1 MTKGERFY
9 AKDGGYAFFSGRDG
23 TRAFIT
29 GEFNETGAEP
39 PRAPRHPSVAAHPV
53 RCGKASVVQ
62 AWWTTSSA
70 WSRPT

>member
-1 MTKGERFY
+1 MFDVTKGERFY

-53 RCGKASVVQ
+53 
-62 AWWTTSSA
+62 
-70 WSRPT
+70 